1 MSSSLEQ
8 FSDDCRA
15 ILTEKSGAEA
25 LEGVRQVLEKVL
37 LDEAFIAAHI
47 GPDETAGR
55 KILFEDPTLGFT
67 ICAHARGNKA
77 ESPPHDHGAS
87 WAIYGQV
94 AGETNMTDWRK
105 LSAPEGDKPGTV
117 EAIRTY
123 TLKPGMARYY
133 DVGDLHSPSRE
144 LPTRLIRIEG
154 KNMDKAPKRDRYVVA
169 ETAS

>member
-1 MSSSLEQ
+1 MSISLEQ
-8 FSDDCRA
+8 FSDQCRI
-15 ILTEKSGAEA
+15 ILTEKSGADA
-25 LEGVRQVLEKVL
+25 LEDIRQALEKVL
-37 LDEAFIAAHI
+37 LDETFIAAHI
-47 GPDETAGR
+47 GPEETAGR
-55 KILFEDPTLGFT
+55 RVLFEDPKLGFT

-123 TLKPGMARYY
+123 TLTPGMAKFY
-133 DVGDLHSPSRE
+133 DVGDLHSPSRS

-154 KNMDKAPKRDRYVVA
+154 RNMDNAPQRDRYVVA
-169 ETAS
+169 QTVS